1 MKPNVI
7 PHLHAINQVERTQAN
22 GHQAKVIWFV
32 GLSGSGKST
41 LAGALETYL
50 FGKGYKTYVLDGDN
64 IRSGLNSDLD
74 FSEEGRHEN
83 IRRISEVAKL
93 LNDAGMIVLTA
104 FISPFEAGRAQ
115 ARTLIGTENFI
126 EIFVECPIEICE
138 KRDVKGLYAKAR
150 KGLIPDFTGIS
161 APFEVPDH
169 SDLIVKTHTSNL
181 EDCLK
186 QMVNYIEPILK
197 LK

>member
-50 FGKGYKTYVLDGDN
+50 FGKGYKTYVIDGDN

-74 FSEEGRHEN
+74 FSEEGRNEN

-104 FISPFEAGRAQ
+104 FISPFEADRAQ

>member
-104 FISPFEAGRAQ
+104 FISPFEADRAQ